1 VLARSYL
8 IKYERV
14 STLELAWRINL
25 LNSLILHFF
34 IRKIM
39 IELSCKH
46 EVTAADDGG
55 CHKAYDPVSDLTG
68 DVSYLFSMEKFIG
81 HERR

>member
-1 VLARSYL
+1 
-8 IKYERV
+8 
-14 STLELAWRINL
+14 
-25 LNSLILHFF
+25 
-34 IRKIM
+34 M

-68 DVSYLFSMEKFIG
+68 DISYLFSMKKIYWPRKEIKLWISQLKQ
-81 HERR
+81 

>member
-1 VLARSYL
+1 
-8 IKYERV
+8 
-14 STLELAWRINL
+14 
-25 LNSLILHFF
+25 
-34 IRKIM
+34 M

-68 DVSYLFSMEKFIG
+68 DVSYLFSIEKFIG